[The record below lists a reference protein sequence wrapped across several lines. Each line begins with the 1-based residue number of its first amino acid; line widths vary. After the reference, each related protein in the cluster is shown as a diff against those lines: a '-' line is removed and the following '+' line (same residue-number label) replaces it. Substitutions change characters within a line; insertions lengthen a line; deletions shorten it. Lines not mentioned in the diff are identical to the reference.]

1 MFEKN
6 KMVSFNVWFPAD
18 TKTDLN
24 LGMLKRQLNAAY
36 HEIEKRFDAFV
47 EGGSGW
53 VMKRVIC
60 FSLFLN
66 RFKLFKGGWD
76 ELHLPATLRKRWC
89 CLSISR
95 GDSCHSEDTC
105 FLDCLTASIG
115 SLKRN
120 PSHWCVLYSQIE
132 AILLKCWPLGC
143 EFIIFSHHWQT
154 IERHC
159 PVSFNI

>member
-6 KMVSFNVWFPAD
+6 KMISLDVWFPAD
-18 TKTDLN
+18 TKTVLN
-24 LGMLKRQLNAAY
+24 LGKLKRQLNAAY
-36 HEIEKRFDAFV
+36 HEVEKHFDAFI

-53 VMKRVIC
+53 VMKGVIC

-66 RFKLFKGGWD
+66 RFKLFKGGCD
-76 ELHLPATLRKRWC
+76 VLPLPATLRKRQC

-95 GDSCHSEDTC
+95 GDSCRCEDTC
-105 FLDCLTASIG
+105 FLDCLAAGIG

-120 PSHWCVLYSQIE
+120 HSHWCALYSQIE

-143 EFIIFSHHWQT
+143 DFPISSCHWQT
-154 IERHC
+154 IDRHC
-159 PVSFNI
+159 PVS